1 MKSFIYNEGNMVD
14 NIQSVIVNG
23 ELQKDN
29 TSFMATIMRATLIAI
44 FGLSLV
50 WFAGMSNAE
59 YLHNGTH
66 DTRHSLVF
74 PCH

>member
-1 MKSFIYNEGNMVD
+1 MLDSY
-14 NIQSVIVNG
+14 QSVIVHSQ
-23 ELQKDN
+23 LQKN
-29 TSFMATIMRATLIAI
+29 SSLRMTTIMRATLIAI

>member
-1 MKSFIYNEGNMVD
+1 MLDSY
-14 NIQSVIVNG
+14 QSVIVHSQ
-23 ELQKDN
+23 LQKN
-29 TSFMATIMRATLIAI
+29 SSLRMTTIMRAALIAI

>member
-1 MKSFIYNEGNMVD
+1 MNSFIYNEGNMVD
-14 NIQSVIVNG
+14 NIQSVVVNG

>member
-1 MKSFIYNEGNMVD
+1 MVD

>member
-1 MKSFIYNEGNMVD
+1 MLDSY
-14 NIQSVIVNG
+14 QSVIVHSQ
-23 ELQKDN
+23 LQRNSSLRK
-29 TSFMATIMRATLIAI
+29 TTIMRATLIAI

>member
-1 MKSFIYNEGNMVD
+1 
-14 NIQSVIVNG
+14 
-23 ELQKDN
+23 
-29 TSFMATIMRATLIAI
+29 MATIMRATLIAI

>member
-1 MKSFIYNEGNMVD
+1 MNSFIYNEGNMVD

>member
-1 MKSFIYNEGNMVD
+1 MSD
-14 NIQSVIVNG
+14 NIQSVIVPN
-23 ELQKDN
+23 ELQKN
-29 TSFMATIMRATLIAI
+29 TSRMTRAMSLTVVVI

-50 WFAGMSNAE
+50 WFAGMTNAE